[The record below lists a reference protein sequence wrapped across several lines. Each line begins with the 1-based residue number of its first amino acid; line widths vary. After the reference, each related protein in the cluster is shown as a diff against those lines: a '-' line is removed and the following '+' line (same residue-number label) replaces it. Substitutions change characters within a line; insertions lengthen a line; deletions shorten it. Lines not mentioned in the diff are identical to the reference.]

1 MTTTITRVARRATRT
16 NNSCTPTN
24 TEQRRTSRRV
34 YLFDFFL
41 ALHGETIPVS
51 HRAYTHPA
59 TLRLFSVIS
68 FCSSYD
74 TRHYSL
80 FLF

>member
-24 TEQRRTSRRV
+24 TEQHRTSRRV

-51 HRAYTHPA
+51 HRAYTQPPHTQ
-59 TLRLFSVIS
+59 TLLGHIVLFV
-68 FCSSYD
+68 
-74 TRHYSL
+74 L
-80 FLF
+80 